1 MYIKIKLWKKVRP
14 VLVLF
19 ALLLSVGA
27 YSQQISLHLKEVP
40 LTVILEK
47 ITARTG
53 YKFVYS
59 DALKAIHEN
68 KKFSLEVS
76 GEPLKNVLNKLFDG
90 TGIIYAIE
98 GEQIVLAPQTIAV
111 KKSVERSPAA
121 TPGKQV
127 GGVVKDEAGEI
138 LPGVTI
144 RNKTTEKLASSGING
159 AYSIVAKEGD
169 ILVFSSIGMVNYE
182 ATAGKGS
189 VLNVVLK
196 SDLISLDDVVVTG
209 YQTISKERATGAFET
224 IGAEQ
229 LDKPSTSLEQSI
241 IGNISGI
248 QIVDKG
254 YGSRRESIVIR
265 GVTSLGANS
274 NPLIIVDGFA
284 IEGSLSS
291 INPNDIAGITVLKDA
306 AAASI
311 WGARSANGVIVATTK
326 SAQRGK
332 INVELNAFV
341 KFSGK
346 MDLDYVNPL
355 ASSAETIE
363 YERMGFE
370 TNFFKRG
377 SPLANNYASSIYNRD
392 GRLYSQAVLVMNE
405 NRLGFLNGELEK
417 ELARLASLDNRDQI
431 KEYLLEAPLTQQYNL
446 TVSGGSEKLNN
457 VLTLMYEKN
466 IANFKGNDNQR
477 YTFNYRT
484 NLALFKWLDV
494 SVSTMFQY
502 NTARK
507 NGATMA
513 DILSLS
519 PYDML
524 IGENGEYLHVQKNLY
539 LPVIDRYITQQGVQF
554 PYADWSYNPVREM
567 RGRDIT
573 SKSNYGRVQ
582 AGLKVKII
590 KGLNFDSKFQ
600 YEILDSKNKDL
611 YSEDTYQ
618 VRFNVNYLT
627 QWNGKATTA
636 PKPNIAN
643 GMAISEGSSELNAWN
658 FRNQLTFDRTF
669 KDKHTISFIAGTE
682 VSKRVYETTSYPLMY
697 GYNDEQLTVVPP
709 LNGITSPT
717 NQLFNMF
724 GGSLYSWDLK
734 YPVATRA
741 YKVDKYFSLY
751 GNASYTYKSRYT
763 ISGSVRTDA
772 SNLISSNPAIRY
784 SPFWSVGAAWQLGQ
798 EKFMK
803 NISWVNRLVVR
814 ATYGFNGNV
823 DKSTSVDPLISIVQ
837 QYPLTGTGFGSISN
851 FGNPNLGWEKTG
863 TFNLGLDFALLG
875 NKLSGKIDYYNKQG
889 RDLISRVAIA
899 NVYGTDT
906 QSINA
911 VSMYNK
917 GIEVA
922 IGTLLQKGKFSWSGN
937 LSFAYNKNKI
947 TSLYKDRATLAMRI
961 YGPSSS
967 WGYTQGYDMSTFWAF
982 KYGGMQEVGGV
993 MQPVIVDKEG
1003 KNPKAMTTFI
1013 TSFDSSDYL
1022 LDMGTSVPPYVLG
1035 FNNSFR
1041 YGNFNLSFIIT
1052 GYFGHKFKRTG
1063 FNYPGMGTGWGNINK
1078 YYSEV
1083 KNGSPDEFMPLPID
1097 GMYPSM
1103 LSGYAL
1109 NVDYLYLNAANIRF
1123 QEINLTYDLPKAAMR
1138 KIGLGGVSVYGQL
1151 NNVGV
1156 ITFNGYGLDPF
1167 YPVGS
1172 ERPRVAYTFGA
1183 KINF

>member
-1 MYIKIKLWKKVRP
+1 MRL
-14 VLVLF
+14 LFVLF
-19 ALLLSVGA
+19 ALLLSAGA
-27 YSQQISLHLKEVP
+27 YSQQLSLHYKDVP
-40 LTVILEK
+40 LAVILAK
-47 ITARTG
+47 ITAGTG

-59 DALKAIHEN
+59 DALKAVHES

-76 GEPLKNVLNKLFDG
+76 GEPLKSVLDKLFDG
-90 TGIIYAIE
+90 TGIIYTIE
-98 GEQIVLAPQTIAV
+98 GQQIVLAPQNIAV
-111 KKSVERSPAA
+111 NANGVR
-121 TPGKQV
+121 KQELKPEKRV
-127 GGVVKDEAGEI
+127 SGVVKDENGEL

-144 RNKTTEKLASSGING
+144 RNRTTKKLAASGING
-159 AYSIVAKEGD
+159 EYTVAAGEGD
-169 ILVFSSIGMVNYE
+169 ILVFSSVGMADYE
-182 ATAGKGS
+182 AFVGKGN

-224 IGAEQ
+224 IGAKQ
-229 LDKPSTSLEQSI
+229 LNKPSTSLEQSI

-311 WGARSANGVIVATTK
+311 WGARSANGVIVVTTK

-332 INVELNAFV
+332 VNVELNAFV

-346 MDLDYVNPL
+346 MDLDHAMPL

-370 TNFFKRG
+370 TNFFYRG
-377 SPLANNYASSIYNRD
+377 SPLANNYSSYIYYRT
-392 GRLYSQAVLVMNE
+392 GRLYSQAVIAMNE
-405 NRLGFLNGELEK
+405 NRLGFFKGDLDK
-417 ELARLASLDNRDQI
+417 ELARLASLDNRGQI

-446 TVSGGSEKLNN
+446 TVSGGTEKLSN

-484 NLALFKWLDV
+484 NLALFKWLDL

-502 NTARK
+502 NKARK
-507 NGATMA
+507 NGVSMD
-513 DILSLS
+513 DIAQLS

-524 IGENGEYLHVQKNLY
+524 IGENGEYLHVPKNLY
-539 LPVIDRYITQQGVQF
+539 LPVIDRYITQQGVRF
-554 PYADWSYNPVREM
+554 PYSDWSYNPVREM

-590 KGLNFDSKFQ
+590 KGLHVDSRVQ
-600 YEILDSKNKDL
+600 YEILDSKNKNL

-643 GMAISEGSSELNAWN
+643 GMAISEGSAELNAWN

-669 KDKHTISFIAGTE
+669 NDIHTVSFIAGTE
-682 VSKRVYETTSYPLMY
+682 VSKRIYETTSYPLTY

-709 LNGITSPT
+709 LNGIVSPT

-724 GGSLYSWDLK
+724 GGSLSSWDIE
-734 YPVATRA
+734 YPIAQRTYR
-741 YKVDKYFSLY
+741 VDKYFSLY

-784 SPFWSVGAAWQLGQ
+784 SPFWSVGVAWQLGQ
-798 EKFMK
+798 ENFMK
-803 NISWVNRLVVR
+803 KIAWVNRLVLR

-863 TFNLGLDFALLG
+863 TFDLGLDFALLG

-889 RDLISRVAIA
+889 RDLITRVAIA

-911 VSMYNK
+911 ASMYNK

-937 LSFAYNKNKI
+937 LSFAYNKNRI
-947 TSLYKDRATLAMRI
+947 TSLYKDKATLAMRI
-961 YGPSSS
+961 YGPGSRYEYVE
-967 WGYTQGYDMSTFWAF
+967 GHDAGTFWAF

-1003 KNPKAMTTFI
+1003 KNPRALTSFI

-1022 LDMGTSVPPYVLG
+1022 LDMGTGVPPYVLG

-1041 YGNFNLSFIIT
+1041 YGNFNLSFIVT

-1063 FNYPGMGTGWGNINK
+1063 FNYPGMTNGVGNINK

-1083 KNGSPDEFMPLPID
+1083 KYGDPNKVMPLPID

-1103 LSGYAL
+1103 MLGYVQ

-1123 QEINLTYDLPKAAMR
+1123 QEINLTYDLPKTAMR
-1138 KIGLGGVSVYGQL
+1138 KIGLGGISVYGQL

-1156 ITFNGYGLDPF
+1156 IVFNGYGRDPF
-1167 YPVGS
+1167 YPIGT
-1172 ERPRVAYTFGA
+1172 EKPRMAYTFGA